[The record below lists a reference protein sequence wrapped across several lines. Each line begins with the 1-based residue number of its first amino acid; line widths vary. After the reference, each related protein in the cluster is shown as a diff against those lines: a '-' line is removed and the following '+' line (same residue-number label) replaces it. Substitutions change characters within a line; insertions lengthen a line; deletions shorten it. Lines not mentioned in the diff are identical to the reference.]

1 MLRLMPLLLMLL
13 ALPALATEPAA
24 APVDATPTTSS
35 AEGKAKRDRRKAAE
49 CGQTGTRIKGGNR
62 TQSVRCYGRN
72 DLDRTGS
79 TDLGEALR
87 RLDPTIR

>member
-1 MLRLMPLLLMLL
+1 MLRSLPLLLMLL
-13 ALPALATEPAA
+13 ALPALAAEPAA
-24 APVDATPTTSS
+24 APADATPATS
-35 AEGKAKRDRRKAAE
+35 ATEGKASRDRRKLAE

-62 TQSVRCYGRN
+62 TQSVRCYGRS

-87 RLDPTIR
+87 RLDPALR